1 MPIICV
7 SQGGGNSWQGH
18 GKRTY
23 VFFFGG
29 ALALARLEGFW
40 DLDLPLLFAFDLA
53 LLHHLVIIIIAL
65 LIQIDLT
72 GIRVVWGRRV
82 GWIRWG
88 WSSVW
93 AGVAIEI
100 NDMTAKVFD

>member
-1 MPIICV
+1 MFLSMPIICV

-29 ALALARLEGFW
+29 ALALAWLEGFW

-72 GIRVVWGRRV
+72 GIRVVWDGGLDGYGGVGARFGREWRLRLM
-82 GWIRWG
+82 I
-88 WSSVW
+88 
-93 AGVAIEI
+93 
-100 NDMTAKVFD
+100 